1 MSPWT
6 VNQSPFLYQDIRMM
20 KICGKNFTLDLL
32 FREKIAI
39 LKGANE
45 NAQILTPRPPP
56 NNRLLHSKSVIEFI
70 D

>member
-1 MSPWT
+1 MTQST
-6 VNQSPFLYQDIRMM
+6 VQQNRFRFLDTETK
-20 KICGKNFTLDLL
+20 KICGKSADSLDYT

-45 NAQILTPRPPP
+45 NAQVLIPPP
-56 NNRLLHSKSVIEFI
+56 PQSRLLNSRSVIEFI